1 MSTTPHDA
9 INWFEIATL
18 EIERATRFYEA
29 LLSITLI
36 PYDTAEPMRL
46 FPSNQKG
53 VGGALVQRQNQPPSP
68 TGTLVY
74 LNVDSG
80 LEAALTRLKAL
91 PEGKTLIPI
100 TPVPGGF
107 GTYAIIQDSEGN
119 HIGLHQH

>member
-1 MSTTPHDA
+1 MSTTPRDA
-9 INWFEIATL
+9 ANWFEIATL

-36 PYDTAEPMRL
+36 PFDAAEPMRL
-46 FPSNQKG
+46 FPSDEKG

-68 TGTLVY
+68 AGTLIY

-80 LEAALTRLKAL
+80 LEAALTRLEAL
-91 PEGKTLIPI
+91 PEGAIVVPI
-100 TPVPGGF
+100 TQVPGGF
-107 GTYAIIQDSEGN
+107 GTYAVIQDSEGN